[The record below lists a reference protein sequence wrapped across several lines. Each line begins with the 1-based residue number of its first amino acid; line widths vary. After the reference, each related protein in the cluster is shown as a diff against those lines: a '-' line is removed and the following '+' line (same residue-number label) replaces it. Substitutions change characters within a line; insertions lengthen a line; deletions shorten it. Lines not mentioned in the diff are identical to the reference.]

1 MGRLPVEPGPAGE
14 QPALDDH
21 ARLLISGTMRVQGG
35 RLEMGW
41 LSFGRLAAGL
51 PSLAGYLTAKGCQ
64 DIRIGLVDFD
74 KVRAD

>member
-1 MGRLPVEPGPAGE
+1 MGRLPVESGPYDD
-14 QPALDDH
+14 QPAPDDYG
-21 ARLLISGTMRVQGG
+21 RLLISGTMRLQGG

-51 PSLAGYLTAKGCQ
+51 PSLAGYLTGRGCE

-74 KVRAD
+74 EVRLD